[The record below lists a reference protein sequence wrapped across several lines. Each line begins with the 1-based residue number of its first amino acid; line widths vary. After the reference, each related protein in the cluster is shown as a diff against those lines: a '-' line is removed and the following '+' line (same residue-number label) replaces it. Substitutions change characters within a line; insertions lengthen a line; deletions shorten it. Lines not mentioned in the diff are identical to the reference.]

1 VYQKYAAESEDWK
14 SARSTTNNTYAVYL
28 NVPDSLGASV
38 NSNIV
43 SVTVV
48 FGFLGDVN
56 GDGKVGGKDIA
67 LAAVSFGTV
76 PENARWNPDVGI
88 NLDVKI
94 DGEELVLIALR
105 FGMAACSP

>member
-1 VYQKYAAESEDWK
+1 M
-14 SARSTTNNTYAVYL
+14 

-67 LAAVSFGTV
+67 LAAVSPLRNSTW
-76 PENARWNPDVGI
+76 ECKWNPDVDI

-94 DGEELVLIALR
+94 DGEELALIALR